1 MPVRVAPSARG
12 LAAGVVVGRAGP
24 WRSSG
29 AWWTLDASGWD
40 RDEWDL
46 ELADGA
52 VYRLSR
58 NRVSGSWDIEGI
70 FD

>member
-1 MPVRVAPSARG
+1 
-12 LAAGVVVGRAGP
+12 VGRAGP

-29 AWWTLDASGWD
+29 AWWTLVAAGWD

-58 NRVSGSWDIEGI
+58 NRVSGSWDIEGL